1 MRNQTDSFE
10 SACLALRGALE
21 DAYGI
26 SGAIV
31 SYRQGLRSGGLLR
44 HKSGLFRVC
53 KKAPAKK
60 AACKKAAC
68 KK

>member
-1 MRNQTDSFE
+1 MKKQTDSFE

-31 SYRQGLRSGGLLR
+31 SCRHTLSGRFLH
-44 HKSGLFRVC
+44 HKFPLCRMC

-60 AACKKAAC
+60 AVGKKVACKK
-68 KK
+68 